1 MHCSNALVKIN
12 DVNAKPRGWS
22 RAVCEDSTVR
32 LITAEDEREAL
43 RFLSSRPVHT
53 INLRAFIR
61 DNGMTSALNRGEFYG
76 YRNPKGELEGVALIG
91 HATLVEASTDRA
103 LEALA
108 RRRKDTGAHTW
119 SRASRRG

>member
-53 INLRAFIR
+53 INLRALIR
-61 DNGMTSALNRGEFYG
+61 DNGMTSALNRSEFYG
-76 YRNPKGELEGVALIG
+76 YRNPKGELEGVSLIG